1 MNIININ
8 ENDNDN
14 KNNEKEYLNL
24 LSFILK
30 YGIKKETRNGF
41 TYSYFGSLL
50 RFNINNG
57 LTFPLLTTKKVFFR
71 GIVEELLWFLR
82 GSVNSKELE
91 EKGIN
96 IWKGN
101 STREYLDSIG
111 LYNYPEG
118 YLGPIY
124 GYQWRSFN
132 GKVDQL
138 KYVLEELELKNSRR
152 ALISAW
158 NPVQLKEQALPPC
171 HLIYNFY
178 KSDDNN
184 LSCMMYMRSADLF
197 LGVPFNIASTT
208 LLTMIIAKV
217 MNMKVK
223 EVCISICDIHIY
235 DEHIEQV
242 NTQLSNEIYQPPQVI
257 IKKEIDNSKYL
268 SIDEKIKW
276 IEELKFEDFELINYN
291 SHASLKAIMK

>member
-1 MNIININ
+1 M
-8 ENDNDN
+8 
-14 KNNEKEYLNL
+14 
-24 LSFILK
+24 
-30 YGIKKETRNGF
+30 
-41 TYSYFGSLL
+41 
-50 RFNINNG
+50 
-57 LTFPLLTTKKVFFR
+57 
-71 GIVEELLWFLR
+71 
-82 GSVNSKELE
+82 
-91 EKGIN
+91 
-96 IWKGN
+96 
-101 STREYLDSIG
+101 
-111 LYNYPEG
+111 
-118 YLGPIY
+118 GPIY

-242 NTQLSNEIYQPPQVI
+242 NTQLLNEIYEPPQVI

-276 IEELKFEDFELINYN
+276 IEELKFEDFELINYK

>member
-1 MNIININ
+1 MNIINI
-8 ENDNDN
+8 NDNDN

-91 EKGIN
+91 QKGIN

-178 KSDDNN
+178 KPDDNN

-242 NTQLSNEIYQPPQVI
+242 NTQLLNEIYEPPQVI

-276 IEELKFEDFELINYN
+276 IEELKFEDFELINYK

>member
-1 MNIININ
+1 M
-8 ENDNDN
+8 E
-14 KNNEKEYLNL
+14 NNEKGYLNL
-24 LSFILK
+24 LSFILNN
-30 YGIKKETRNGF
+30 GVKKETRNGF
-41 TYSYFGSLL
+41 TLSHFGSLL
-50 RFNINNG
+50 RFDVNNG
-57 LTFPLLTTKKVFFR
+57 DSFPLLTTKKVFFR

-132 GKVDQL
+132 GKIDQL
-138 KYVLEELELKNSRR
+138 RYILEELELNNSRR
-152 ALISAW
+152 ALLSAW

-178 KSDDNN
+178 KYDNQN
-184 LSCMMYMRSADLF
+184 LCCMMYMRSADLF
-197 LGVPFNIASTT
+197 LGVPFNIASTAI
-208 LLTMIIAKV
+208 LTMIIAKV

-223 EVCISICDIHIY
+223 EICISICDTHIY
-235 DEHIEQV
+235 DEHLDAV
-242 NTQLSNEIYQPPQVI
+242 KTQISNEIYKPPQVI
-257 IKKEIDNSKYL
+257 IKKEIDNTRNL

-276 IEELKFEDFELINYN
+276 IEELTFEDFELKDYVCHPPI
-291 SHASLKAIMK
+291 KAIMK

>member
-1 MNIININ
+1 MNIINI
-8 ENDNDN
+8 NDNDN

-91 EKGIN
+91 QKGIN

-178 KSDDNN
+178 KADDNN

-242 NTQLSNEIYQPPQVI
+242 NTQLLNEIYEPPQVI

-276 IEELKFEDFELINYN
+276 IEELKFEDFELINYK

>member
-1 MNIININ
+1 MNNN
-8 ENDNDN
+8 
-14 KNNEKEYLNL
+14 NNEEGYLNL
-24 LSFILK
+24 LNYVLNN
-30 YGIKKETRNGF
+30 GIRRETRNGF
-41 TYSYFGSLL
+41 TYSHFGSLL
-50 RFNINNG
+50 RFNVNNG
-57 LTFPLLTTKKVFFR
+57 TTFPLLTTKKVFFR

-82 GSVNSKELE
+82 GSTNSKELE
-91 EKGIN
+91 DKGIN

-111 LYNYPEG
+111 FYDYPEG

-132 GKVDQL
+132 GSIDQL
-138 KYVLEELELKNSRR
+138 RYILEELELNNSRR
-152 ALISAW
+152 AILTAW

-171 HLIYNFY
+171 HILYNFY
-178 KSDDNN
+178 KYDNDN
-184 LSCMMYMRSADLF
+184 LCCMMYMRSADLF

-223 EVCISICDIHIY
+223 DICISICDVHIY

-242 NTQLSNEIYQPPQVI
+242 KNQLSNEIYKLPEVI
-257 IKKEIDNSKYL
+257 IKKEFDNNKIL
-268 SIDEKIKW
+268 SINEKIKW
-276 IEELKFEDFELINYN
+276 IEELKYEDFELNNYK
-291 SHASLKAIMK
+291 SHSSLKAIMK